1 MGKRGKIT
9 IVQQRTE
16 KHFYRL
22 YVQLTRNLYIV
33 IYSYVFISYRYKLYI
48 YIYTYIYIIYIYIYI
63 YTYIYKYIYD
73 SQREKN
79 IFKNISA

>member
-9 IVQQRTE
+9 IAQQRTE

-22 YVQLTRNLYIV
+22 YVQLIRNLYIV

-48 YIYTYIYIIYIYIYI
+48 YI
-63 YTYIYKYIYD
+63 
-73 SQREKN
+73 
-79 IFKNISA
+79 